1 MSLVAVIVRSMENMN
16 LKTTTPEL
24 TRVVR
29 LESSGNGKS
38 TNQVSYIAIMYL
50 LSRRMFQRLISL
62 LGLNR
67 AIELNFNYFSKCRD
81 FSQTTVQFKA
91 VNDESSTVIQ
101 LLFLFDTEDITAI
114 LSPKEC
120 ILAYVNL
127 FRIFMTLPWYLS
139 FIKRRFHTIP
149 ARTVACSLIWGGGD
163 VSLFVN
169 IIICVPPD

>member
-38 TNQVSYIAIMYL
+38 TNQVSYIAIIYL
-50 LSRRMFQRLISL
+50 LYRRMFQRLISL

-67 AIELNFNYFSKCRD
+67 AIELNFNYFYKCRD

-101 LLFLFDTEDITAI
+101 LLFLFED
-114 LSPKEC
+114 
-120 ILAYVNL
+120 
-127 FRIFMTLPWYLS
+127 
-139 FIKRRFHTIP
+139 
-149 ARTVACSLIWGGGD
+149 
-163 VSLFVN
+163 
-169 IIICVPPD
+169 